1 MSLERK
7 PLYLTLDSTK
17 QFELPNT
24 ASAVGIDLNTGKQI
38 YYNTSSLGWVTQE
51 TYSGSNAIFGDITGS
66 NLRLTGNPGV
76 IANNI
81 GPLLISSSLGI
92 TTSGSIV
99 FSGSRSSL
107 GTEEVSVLVNGDIF
121 VSGGI
126 GTNDYLQLKPVNLLR
141 IPTNITASYI
151 YTSGSTNDLYFTQYS
166 GSLTNTTR
174 LRWLEGNLSTGL
186 LNGGTLSTTN
196 GTTTF
201 NVSAGEGLVLSFN
214 ASTTADPYPT
224 ITKVKW
230 PLSSSIPLYY
240 SGSAQ
245 ITYVGIDINGQVVQ
259 NITPFAQTDYQNYI
273 LLGRVLHQSNAVTNG
288 TISSPFVAYGQ
299 TTWNADFNRAFGPLK
314 ISGHVLAPS
323 GSGTTLAITKSAGD
337 SLVEGRNYTTDPNS
351 PNLVLGSVEG
361 AQLTSKIFR
370 IYNDTSGTP
379 TILNNGGAGFTD
391 IDPTKY
397 NPGNL
402 GITSSVGSGKVT
414 IQRVFWFPNSVNKSF
429 FVYYGTT
436 EYATIDDAQSN
447 IPTDLFV
454 EGENTA
460 GAAILV
466 AYLIVAHNAASL
478 NNPADAR
485 ILQAGLF
492 RNNGIGGGGGGATTP
507 GGSDTYVQFN
517 NNGTFG
523 GDSGL
528 TYNSSTNILTTTAS
542 LALNIPFF
550 TDGGNKINTTASFS
564 FAGNLGSNYYASDVG
579 ADVFLFVSGA
589 SGSKG
594 TSTRGVTVFG
604 GDVVISGTLAGGSP
618 LEVSTEMVFLQP
630 TLFKNQVSGSI
641 FNTVDGLPY
650 LTSSNSNLT
659 IFQNHATKQL
669 EITASAGGTSTQ
681 IQYNNGGLFAG
692 VPSLTYNGSTLQGT
706 GSFSG
711 TFSGSLTGSLSM
723 INGSTPYLVGS
734 GAVSLSTASNGQ
746 VKILVSEDN
755 GTWTPAFTFGTIN
768 GSHTY
773 SSQVGRYYKIGRSV
787 TANFAITLSSL
798 GTSTGNVSLVNL
810 PFTSED
816 GVDGSGVGNI
826 IVFKNIAGGINR
838 VVSIGGYVGPN
849 TTSAS
854 LYHASAAT
862 TDATTLTHTNLTAT
876 TQLTGSITY
885 ISAN

>member
-38 YYNTSSLGWVTQE
+38 YYNTSSLGWAYQE

-92 TTSGSIV
+92 TTSGSII

-141 IPTNITASYI
+141 IPTNTTASYI

-166 GSLTNTTR
+166 GSFTNTTR
-174 LRWLEGNLSTGL
+174 LRWLEGILSTGL
-186 LNGGTLSTTN
+186 LNGGIISTTN

-214 ASTTADPYPT
+214 ASTTSDPYPT
-224 ITKVKW
+224 ITKVTW

-273 LLGRVLHQSNAVTNG
+273 SLGRVLHQSNAVTNG

-299 TTWNADFNRAFGPLK
+299 STWNADFNRAFGPLK

-323 GSGTTLAITKSAGD
+323 GSGTTLSITKSAGD

-370 IYNDTSGTP
+370 IYSDTSGTP
-379 TILNNGGAGFTD
+379 TILNNAGAGYTA
-391 IDPTKY
+391 IEPGKY

-402 GITSSVGSGKVT
+402 GVTGSVGSGKVT
-414 IQRVFWFPNSVNKSF
+414 IQRVYWFPNSVNKAF

-436 EYATIDDAQSN
+436 EYATIAEAQSN
-447 IPTDLFV
+447 IPTDYFV
-454 EGENTA
+454 EANNTA

-466 AYLIVAHNAASL
+466 AYLIVDHGCTNL
-478 NNPADAR
+478 NNTSQAK
-485 ILQAGLF
+485 IIQAGLF
-492 RNNGIGGGGGGATTP
+492 RNNGTGGGGGGSVNP
-507 GGSDTYVQFN
+507 GGVDTNIQYN
-517 NNGTFG
+517 NASSFG
-523 GDSGL
+523 GSSNL
-528 TYNSSTNILTTTAS
+528 TFNSTTNTLTTV
-542 LALNIPFF
+542 
-550 TDGGNKINTTASFS
+550 
-564 FAGNLGSNYYASDVG
+564 NLQ
-579 ADVFLFVSGA
+579 VSGIVGA
-589 SGSKG
+589 SGS
-594 TSTRGVTVFG
+594 VTL
-604 GDVVISGTLAGGSP
+604 GDASSDI
-618 LEVSTEMVFLQP
+618 
-630 TLFKNQVSGSI
+630 I
-641 FNTVDGLPY
+641 TVTG
-650 LTSSNSNLT
+650 
-659 IFQNHATKQL
+659 QL
-669 EITASAGGTSTQ
+669 
-681 IQYNNGGLFAG
+681 
-692 VPSLTYNGSTLQGT
+692 
-706 GSFSG
+706 
-711 TFSGSLTGSLSM
+711 
-723 INGSTPYLVGS
+723 
-734 GAVSLSTASNGQ
+734 TASNGIAVTGGTLSSSGNISTAGNLLVQ
-746 VKILVSEDN
+746 GTTRLTGSVYIGGSSYFGPVKESFAAKS
-755 GTWTPAFTFGTIN
+755 GATGTITHDCVT
-768 GSHTY
+768 SSIFYHT
-773 SSQVGRYYKIGRSV
+773 SPSNNW
-787 TANFAITLSSL
+787 TANFTNLNLSASYA
-798 GTSTGNVSLVNL
+798 TSVTMVISQGVTAYL
-810 PFTSED
+810 PTAVQIE
-816 GVDGSGVGNI
+816 GSGQTLNWQG
-826 IVFKNIAGGINR
+826 
-838 VVSIGGYVGPN
+838 N
-849 TTSAS
+849 TTPSGTPS
-854 LYHASAAT
+854 RNNVVT
-862 TDATTLTHTNLTAT
+862 F
-876 TQLTGSITY
+876 SILNNGGTY
-885 ISAN
+885 IVLGQLVSF